1 MTSIDV
7 ETRLVQLSSAA
18 TTFNTTLN
26 LTGPIILGVT
36 IAFGSLL
43 YAYSKAY
50 PPQLSVAGNIG
61 LLSDSLSSL
70 AKPSGGYGRGYTK
83 RAAEER
89 DQDQAALGA
98 VLDTFSLLQS
108 VEDSLALIGVD
119 TADCQ
124 LRAVCDIVAGTF
136 PAPAVD
142 TVTQVLPTGCI
153 IFHVIQ
159 FAFQLPSNILFNPM
173 LPAGGAGGG
182 VQAAARA
189 AVAGAARGAA
199 LAGGGRGGEA
209 RGAVRRQLQILRG
222 QEIRRQAEAAA
233 GNLVITGG
241 ICIHSQ
247 HMFNIHTKY
256 SQ

>member
-89 DQDQAALGA
+89 DQEQEAALGA

-142 TVTQVLPTGCI
+142 TVTQVLPIGYI
-153 IFHVIQ
+153 IFHVKQFSLSTSIQ
-159 FAFQLPSNILFNPM
+159 
-173 LPAGGAGGG
+173 
-182 VQAAARA
+182 
-189 AVAGAARGAA
+189 
-199 LAGGGRGGEA
+199 
-209 RGAVRRQLQILRG
+209 
-222 QEIRRQAEAAA
+222 
-233 GNLVITGG
+233 
-241 ICIHSQ
+241 
-247 HMFNIHTKY
+247 Y
-256 SQ
+256 SF

>member
-89 DQDQAALGA
+89 DQEQEAALGA

-124 LRAVCDIVAGTF
+124 LRAVCDIVAGSF

-142 TVTQVLPTGCI
+142 TVTQVLPIGCI
-153 IFHVIQ
+153 IFHAKQFSLPIPISIQ
-159 FAFQLPSNILFNPM
+159 YSN
-173 LPAGGAGGG
+173 
-182 VQAAARA
+182 
-189 AVAGAARGAA
+189 
-199 LAGGGRGGEA
+199 
-209 RGAVRRQLQILRG
+209 
-222 QEIRRQAEAAA
+222 
-233 GNLVITGG
+233 
-241 ICIHSQ
+241 
-247 HMFNIHTKY
+247 
-256 SQ
+256 

>member
-89 DQDQAALGA
+89 DQDQEAALGA

-142 TVTQVLPTGCI
+142 TVTQVLPIGCI
-153 IFHVIQ
+153 IFHGNLTP
-159 FAFQLPSNILFNPM
+159 FTLFP
-173 LPAGGAGGG
+173 PGSAGGG
-182 VQAAARA
+182 VQAAASA
-189 AVAGAARGAA
+189 AVAGAARAAA
-199 LAGGGRGGEA
+199 LAAGGRGGEA

-222 QEIRRQAEAAA
+222 HEIRGQAEAAA
-233 GNLVITGG
+233 GNLVITAQGN
-241 ICIHSQ
+241 
-247 HMFNIHTKY
+247 MY
-256 SQ
+256 SQPTYV

>member
-89 DQDQAALGA
+89 GQEAAPGA

-142 TVTQVLPTGCI
+142 TVTQVLPIGCI
-153 IFHVIQ
+153 IFHAKQ
-159 FAFQLPSNILFNPM
+159 FALPTSIQYSN
-173 LPAGGAGGG
+173 
-182 VQAAARA
+182 
-189 AVAGAARGAA
+189 
-199 LAGGGRGGEA
+199 
-209 RGAVRRQLQILRG
+209 
-222 QEIRRQAEAAA
+222 
-233 GNLVITGG
+233 
-241 ICIHSQ
+241 
-247 HMFNIHTKY
+247 
-256 SQ
+256 

>member
-89 DQDQAALGA
+89 DQDQAAALGA

-142 TVTQVLPTGCI
+142 TVTQVLPDVL
-153 IFHVIQ
+153 F
-159 FAFQLPSNILFNPM
+159 FAQNNLPFPLPISIHLTP

>member
-89 DQDQAALGA
+89 DQEQEAALGA

-142 TVTQVLPTGCI
+142 TVTQVLPIGCI
-153 IFHVIQ
+153 IFHVKQ
-159 FAFQLPSNILFNPM
+159 FALPTSSNILFNPRWCGWRC
-173 LPAGGAGGG
+173 PSCGECSCRWCSPCCGPGCWRPRRGSAGS
-182 VQAAARA
+182 
-189 AVAGAARGAA
+189 GAAPATDT
-199 LAGGGRGGEA
+199 AGTRD
-209 RGAVRRQLQILRG
+209 
-222 QEIRRQAEAAA
+222 
-233 GNLVITGG
+233 TGT
-241 ICIHSQ
+241 S
-247 HMFNIHTKY
+247 
-256 SQ
+256 

>member
-83 RAAEER
+83 RAAEET
-89 DQDQAALGA
+89 DKDQAALGA

-142 TVTQVLPTGCI
+142 TVTQVL
-153 IFHVIQ
+153 H
-159 FAFQLPSNILFNPM
+159 A
-173 LPAGGAGGG
+173 
-182 VQAAARA
+182 
-189 AVAGAARGAA
+189 
-199 LAGGGRGGEA
+199 
-209 RGAVRRQLQILRG
+209 
-222 QEIRRQAEAAA
+222 
-233 GNLVITGG
+233 
-241 ICIHSQ
+241 
-247 HMFNIHTKY
+247 
-256 SQ
+256 

>member
-70 AKPSGGYGRGYTK
+70 AKPGGGYGRGYTK
-83 RAAEER
+83 RAAEET
-89 DQDQAALGA
+89 DQEEAALGA

-142 TVTQVLPTGCI
+142 TVTQVLLDVLFSTQNKSNNHNISSLTVFPPRWCGWRC
-153 IFHVIQ
+153 
-159 FAFQLPSNILFNPM
+159 PSCGACSCRWCSPCCG
-173 LPAGGAGGG
+173 PGWWRPRRGSAGS
-182 VQAAARA
+182 
-189 AVAGAARGAA
+189 GAAPATDT
-199 LAGGGRGGEA
+199 AG
-209 RGAVRRQLQILRG
+209 
-222 QEIRRQAEAAA
+222 
-233 GNLVITGG
+233 TGDTG
-241 ICIHSQ
+241 TS
-247 HMFNIHTKY
+247 
-256 SQ
+256 